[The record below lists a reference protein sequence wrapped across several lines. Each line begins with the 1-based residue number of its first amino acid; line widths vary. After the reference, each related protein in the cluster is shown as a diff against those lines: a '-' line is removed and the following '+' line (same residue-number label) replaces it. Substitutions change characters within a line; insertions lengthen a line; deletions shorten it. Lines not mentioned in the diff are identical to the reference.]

1 MESDLPEVRL
11 TEEDLSLFYEVA
23 NSIHAIRDLHE
34 MLQNILEKIKAVF
47 RVEGASLAL
56 HDEERS
62 EFYFIR
68 TVEEGQEGGHER
80 KEKMRFPDHMGVAG
94 WVLRERRPA
103 LIPDVSKD
111 ARFFRGID
119 IQEDF
124 ETRSMICLPLLTRKG
139 LIGILYALNKQDG
152 GFTAR
157 DVRLLEILSGTIAI
171 AIENGQLYGEVKQ
184 QASSLAQEN
193 LRLKSEVRSRF
204 NLDGIVGSS
213 PAMRQVFDLL
223 EKVIDTSTTVFI
235 QGETGTGKELIAKVV
250 HYSGPRKDKPF
261 VAENCSALSE
271 SLLESELFG
280 HVKGAFTGAISDK
293 KGLFEEAHGGTV
305 FLDEI
310 GEMSAAMQVKLLRVL
325 QEGQLRPVGGSKSR
339 KIDVRL
345 IAATNRDL
353 EEEVKKG
360 RFRDD
365 LFYRV
370 HVFPIRLPPLRDRRE
385 DVPLLI
391 EHFRKKFAKSLEG
404 RTPRISPRAVDL
416 LSRYDWPG
424 NVRELENEIERAMT
438 LAAAEKE
445 IREEHLSEKVKG
457 TSEKAIVLEGVE
469 EGKLLEVTEAIEKRM
484 IRRALEKTGG
494 NRTQAAR
501 ALGLTRQGLHNKIVR
516 YNIQKP

>member
-1 MESDLPEVRL
+1 MEQGLPEFQL
-11 TEEDLSLFYEVA
+11 AEEDLSLFYEVA
-23 NSIHAIRDLHE
+23 NSIHAVRDLDE
-34 MLQNILEKIKAVF
+34 MLQNILHKIKTVF

-56 HDEERS
+56 HDPEQS

-68 TVEEGQEGGHER
+68 TVEEGHEGDHER
-80 KEKMRFPDHMGVAG
+80 KRKMRFPDHMGVAG
-94 WVLRERRPA
+94 WVLKERRPA

-111 ARFFRGID
+111 DRFFRGID

-139 LIGILYALNKQDG
+139 LIGILYALNKLDG
-152 GFTAR
+152 EFAAR

-184 QASSLAQEN
+184 QASSLVQEN
-193 LRLKSEVRSRF
+193 LRLKSEVQSRF
-204 NLDGIVGSS
+204 NVQGVVGSA
-213 PAMRQVFDLL
+213 PAMRKLFDVL
-223 EKVIDTSTTVFI
+223 EKVVNTSTTVVI

-280 HVKGAFTGAISDK
+280 HVKGAFTGATSDK
-293 KGLFEEAHGGTV
+293 KGLFEEANGGTI

-325 QEGQLRPVGGSKSR
+325 QEGQLRPVGASKSR
-339 KIDVRL
+339 KVDVRL
-345 IAATNRDL
+345 IAATNRNL
-353 EEEVKKG
+353 EEEVQKG
-360 RFRDD
+360 NFRED

-370 HVFPIRLPPLRDRRE
+370 YVFPITLPPLRERRE

-391 EHFRKKFAKSLEG
+391 EHFRKRFAKTLTG
-404 RTPRISPRAVDL
+404 RAPRISPRVVDL
-416 LSRYDWPG
+416 LTRYDWPG
-424 NVRELENEIERAMT
+424 NVRELENEVERAIT
-438 LAAAEKE
+438 LAAADKE

-457 TSEKAIVLEGVE
+457 IPEKTMVLEGIE
-469 EGKLLEVTEAIEKRM
+469 EGTLQEVTEAIERRM
-484 IRRALEKTGG
+484 IREALQKTGG
-494 NRTQAAR
+494 NRTHAAR
-501 ALGLTRQGLHNKIVR
+501 ALGLTRQGLFNKISR
-516 YNIQKP
+516 YDIQT